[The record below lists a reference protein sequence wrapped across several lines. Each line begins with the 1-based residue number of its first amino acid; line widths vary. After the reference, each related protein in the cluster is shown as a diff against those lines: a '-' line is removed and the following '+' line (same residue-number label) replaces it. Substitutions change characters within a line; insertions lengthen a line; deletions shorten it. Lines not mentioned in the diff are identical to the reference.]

1 MFVITINTSC
11 RGDSMLIKL
20 RVFDAKL
27 LVRSIEEQFLFHFN
41 QSIDTII
48 LKEVC
53 DWYEEG
59 GFFNKALST

>member
-1 MFVITINTSC
+1 
-11 RGDSMLIKL
+11 MLIKL